1 MTSLMANEMNDTA
14 NQLYEEIRQIKGLT
28 YYFQVSDKILISS
41 GAKGIAKRYCEAKLI
56 FFA

>member
-41 GAKGIAKRYCEAKLI
+41 GAKGREKRYREAKLI